1 MIGRVLGVLGLT
13 RAEQDVYEQLV
24 SRPPMTLA
32 EVSTVAESCGYG
44 SEAAALLERLQELGL
59 VSQRPGDPPRWSA
72 TPPDAA
78 LQVLVSEQGRALAE
92 ARRYVAE
99 LNSRYGRTAPAGQDV
114 AATVE
119 VIHGRAEIIRR
130 SSEAQLAITRQI
142 RAFDAPPYPAQDAAT
157 VNTLEVDHLRR
168 GITYRIV
175 YDRSGL
181 DVPGR
186 LADLEAGIA
195 AGEQARVADVP
206 VKMTIWDDTAA
217 ILPLR
222 HPPDV
227 ESRLVVHDS
236 VLLDAL
242 SALFEMVWD
251 RALPLRVVEGR
262 AELADASGLPTP
274 DERQLL
280 VLLVAG
286 LTDRDIA
293 AQLGISDR
301 TVRSRV
307 HAMMTRLDAATR
319 FQAGYQSV
327 LRGWLALDE
336 PAVSSDQELEN
347 HVRVG

>member
-1 MIGRVLGVLGLT
+1 VLGVLGLN

-24 SRPPMTLA
+24 SCPPMTLA
-32 EVSTVAESCGYG
+32 EVTEVAESCGC
-44 SEAAALLERLQELGL
+44 ADDAPQVLARLQELGL
-59 VSQRPGDPPRWSA
+59 VAQRPGDPPRWSA
-72 TPPDAA
+72 AAPDAA
-78 LQVLVSEQGRALAE
+78 LQVLVSEQSRALAE
-92 ARRYVAE
+92 ARRYVAD
-99 LNSRYGRTAPAGQDV
+99 LSSRYGRSTPASQDV

-119 VIHGRAEIIRR
+119 VIQGREEIIRR
-130 SSEAQLAITRQI
+130 SADQQLRVRRQL
-142 RAFDAPPYPAQDAAT
+142 RSMDAPPYPAQDAT
-157 VNTLEVDHLRR
+157 EVNTVEVDHLRR
-168 GITYRIV
+168 GIRYRIL
-175 YDRSGL
+175 YDRTGL
-181 DVPGR
+181 DIPGR

-227 ESRLVVHDS
+227 ESRLVIHDS

-251 RALPLRVVEGR
+251 RALPLRVVAGR
-262 AELADASGLPTP
+262 AELTDRDGLPTQE
-274 DERQLL
+274 ERQLL

-293 AQLGISDR
+293 VQLGVSDR

-307 HAMMTRLDAATR
+307 HAMMIRLDAATR
-319 FQAGYQSV
+319 FQAGYQAV
-327 LRGWLALDE
+327 LRGWLGVDE
-336 PAVSSDQELEN
+336 PVIEVADAAA
-347 HVRVG
+347 R